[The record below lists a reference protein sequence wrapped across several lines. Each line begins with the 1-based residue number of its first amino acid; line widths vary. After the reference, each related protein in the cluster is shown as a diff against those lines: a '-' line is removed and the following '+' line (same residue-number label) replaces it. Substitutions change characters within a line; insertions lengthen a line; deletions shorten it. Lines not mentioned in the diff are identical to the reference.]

1 MKMDRQLLKVLSW
14 LIFGAIVL
22 FAVIPIAIN
31 FLLEKCR
38 LMEKQKIFP
47 YGYDLV

>member
-31 FLLEKCR
+31 FLLEKYTR
-38 LMEKQKIFP
+38 SRVSP